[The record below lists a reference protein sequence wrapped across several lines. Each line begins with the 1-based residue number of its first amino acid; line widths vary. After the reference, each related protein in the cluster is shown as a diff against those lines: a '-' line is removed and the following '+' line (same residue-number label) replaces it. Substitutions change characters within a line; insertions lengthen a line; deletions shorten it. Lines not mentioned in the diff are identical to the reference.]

1 MKKTFLVLALFGSI
15 AFTFAQKSDYSQI
28 EKTVWYYLDG
38 DTQKDYE
45 LLKKAFHKNATMK
58 YVSSKKG
65 YTESNALEAFKSI
78 QGKEPETNRMN
89 RIEYINI
96 AGKSAN
102 AKIEV
107 VYPNAVVV
115 DYMNLLKIEGEWKIV
130 SKIYSM
136 KRKKK

>member
-1 MKKTFLVLALFGSI
+1 
-15 AFTFAQKSDYSQI
+15 
-28 EKTVWYYLDG
+28 
-38 DTQKDYE
+38 
-45 LLKKAFHKNATMK
+45 MK